1 MKTRF
6 LKHKFYKKKYLLIP
20 FFAVF
25 TQLNAQEVSSYVDT
39 TSIRIGE
46 QITYKINV
54 KADSLEDIDFPKA
67 KDFAPFELINEFKVD
82 TNYLNKKFII
92 SKKFALTYFDSGAY
106 YIPSQKLTLLNKE
119 VKLDSFKITINPVKI
134 DTTKQGLYDIKPIM
148 KSNTQ
153 IDFIFFGY
161 ILIFIAVICAVLYFK
176 KQIFS
181 FFSIQKLKVEYLTP
195 YEKAVIE
202 LTKIKKLNYL
212 SDVDIKTYYSDLT
225 FVLRNFIEEKI
236 IKNALESTT
245 KELIQKLS
253 LLKTSKKLNF
263 SNSTLKN
270 IEDVFSRADLVKF
283 AKYEPD
289 AQSASI
295 DLETLSK
302 ELENIKLILPE
313 PSNEELEKNL
323 KIQENLRRKRLK
335 NRNNK
340 IITYSLLSLLLVYL
354 TASIMYGFTYVNDK
368 LFRKQNLIF
377 LESNEWVNSSYGAPP
392 ITITTPEVLNRNTDS
407 LIFGLDEASAKSEFT
422 YNNLKANLNIIL
434 TNIKLPENSSSI
446 KLQDVMIISIETI
459 EKMGVKNIITKFE
472 KFQTPNDAEGLMI
485 YGSADFP
492 TDNLTQFRK
501 YKYKMFGF
509 INSQDYKQ
517 IFISWEEN
525 DNYIV
530 EIIDRIVNSIELVK
544 NKTSL

>member
-6 LKHKFYKKKYLLIP
+6 LTHKFYKKKYLLIP

-313 PSNEELEKNL
+313 PSHEELEKNL

-340 IITYSLLSLLLVYL
+340 IIIYSLLSLLLVYL

-407 LIFGLDEASAKSEFT
+407 FIFGLDEASAKSEFT
-422 YNNLKANLNIIL
+422 YNNLKASLNIIL

-446 KLQDVMIISIETI
+446 KLQDVMINSIETI

-530 EIIDRIVNSIELVK
+530 EIVDRIVNSIELVK

>member
-6 LKHKFYKKKYLLIP
+6 LTHKFYKTKYLLIP

-225 FVLRNFIEEKI
+225 FAIRNFIEEKI

-340 IITYSLLSLLLVYL
+340 IIIYSLLSLLLVYL

-407 LIFGLDEASAKSEFT
+407 FIFGLDEASAKSEFT

-446 KLQDVMIISIETI
+446 KLQDVMINSIETI
-459 EKMGVKNIITKFE
+459 EKIGVKNIITKFE

-530 EIIDRIVNSIELVK
+530 EIVDRIVNSVELVK

>member
-6 LKHKFYKKKYLLIP
+6 LTHKFYKTKYLLIP

-54 KADSLEDIDFPKA
+54 KTDSLEDIDFPKA

-153 IDFIFFGY
+153 IDFIFLGY

-195 YEKAVIE
+195 YEKAVIG
-202 LTKIKKLNYL
+202 LTEIKKLNYL
-212 SDVDIKTYYSDLT
+212 SDVDIKMYYSDLT

-340 IITYSLLSLLLVYL
+340 IIIYSLLSLLLVYL

-422 YNNLKANLNIIL
+422 YNNLKASLNIIL

-446 KLQDVMIISIETI
+446 KLQDVMINSIETI
-459 EKMGVKNIITKFE
+459 EKIGVKNIITKFE

-530 EIIDRIVNSIELVK
+530 EIVDRIVNSIELVK

>member
-6 LKHKFYKKKYLLIP
+6 LTHKFYKKKYLLIP

-195 YEKAVIE
+195 YEKAVIG
-202 LTKIKKLNYL
+202 LTEIKKLNYL

-253 LLKTSKKLNF
+253 LLKTSKKLNL

-340 IITYSLLSLLLVYL
+340 IIIYSLLSLLLVYL

-407 LIFGLDEASAKSEFT
+407 FIFGLDEASAKSEFT

-446 KLQDVMIISIETI
+446 KLQDVMINSIETI

-530 EIIDRIVNSIELVK
+530 EIVDRIVNSIELVK

>member
-6 LKHKFYKKKYLLIP
+6 LTHKFYKTKYLLIP

-54 KADSLEDIDFPKA
+54 KTDSLEDIDFPKA

-153 IDFIFFGY
+153 IDFIFLGY

-195 YEKAVIE
+195 YEKAVIG
-202 LTKIKKLNYL
+202 LTEIKKLNYL

-340 IITYSLLSLLLVYL
+340 IIIYSLLSLLLVYL

-446 KLQDVMIISIETI
+446 KLQDVMINSIETI
-459 EKMGVKNIITKFE
+459 EKIGVKNIITKFE